1 MISLNCLLLNT
12 FFISNYVIIE
22 KSNSSESSTEL
33 DLEKSS
39 SLSENNKLQQNLY
52 PQVGAGGDMPNKP
65 FNEEKISLQ
74 ENNDAL
80 KKLLNETINYNI
92 NNVNF
97 ICIH

>member
-1 MISLNCLLLNT
+1 MTPLKCLLLNM
-12 FFISNYVIIE
+12 FFISNYVIIQ
-22 KSNSSESSTEL
+22 KSNSSESSAEL
-33 DLEKSS
+33 DLEKSTC
-39 SLSENNKLQQNLY
+39 LSAKNNSKLQQTSLY

-97 ICIH
+97 I